1 MVDGHLSECEFLKDG
16 VDDVDREVGE
26 MLESWRSVESG
37 GRNLK
42 EACEALLDERV
53 SAMLPFGTVSRDVLS

>member
-1 MVDGHLSECEFLKDG
+1 MVDGHLSECAFLADG
-16 VDDVDREVGE
+16 VDGVDREVGE

-42 EACEALLDERV
+42 DACEALLDERV
-53 SAMLPFGTVSRDVLS
+53 SNTLLLETL